1 VKVPDDPRR
10 GGAALTD
17 WEPQLKA
24 ALRSARAAGTELQ
37 SHFGGRAVSEYRGR
51 HDVQLKADI
60 LAHRIIAESL
70 SAAFPDY
77 GLLSEEGECHE
88 WPDKEHTWV
97 VDPLDGTN
105 NFGYGI
111 AHCAISITLFRR
123 ERVVMA
129 LIADP
134 LLNREFY
141 ATEHAPMTRVPD
153 TDVPLR
159 RATVSLVT
167 NYSDE
172 GREWG
177 SRVSDFLGAHCKR
190 TVSLWA
196 PALDLAL
203 VATGAMDAVVC
214 HHGYL
219 LDVCGGLFLVESA
232 GGVVLDLAGKA
243 TTFRR
248 PHDSGLVSFIAARS
262 PELAAELAGRLAG
275 AGFAP

>member
-1 VKVPDDPRR
+1 
-10 GGAALTD
+10 
-17 WEPQLKA
+17 LKA
-24 ALRSARAAGTELQ
+24 ALRSARAAGSELQ
-37 SHFGGRAVSEYRGR
+37 SYFGARSVSEYRGL

-60 LAHRIIAESL
+60 VAHRIIAESL
-70 SAAFPDY
+70 SEAFPDY
-77 GLLSEEGECHE
+77 GLISEEGDGQE

-123 ERVVMA
+123 DSVVMA
-129 LIADP
+129 LIVDP

-141 ATEHAPMTRVPD
+141 ATEYAPMNPVPD

-167 NYSDE
+167 NYSEE

-177 SRVSDFLGAHCKR
+177 GRVSDFLGAHCKR

-214 HHGYL
+214 HRGYL

-232 GGVVLDLAGKA
+232 GGVVLGLDGNAA
-243 TTFRR
+243 TFRR
-248 PHDSGLVSFIAARS
+248 SHYAGPVSFIAARTS
-262 PELAAELAGRLAG
+262 RLGAELAVRLGRAG
-275 AGFAP
+275 LGS